1 MSSTTN
7 IQNLLVNVFRPI
19 ITYENGVFRP
29 RLALSNVDSIT
40 ANSVYLYNLRLGD
53 PACNV
58 YVGSNS
64 GNFYTDTASLKGSA
78 SNVAV
83 GVASAF
89 GLSNASNCV
98 YIGYNAIQ
106 TVAGSSNNVIVGA
119 NTLGNGSSNI
129 VLGANSR
136 IVGGSS
142 NILIGTGLDVSTSTT
157 NRFYLGNG
165 MDNITLASDLSANN
179 LGINNPNPNSAFTLD
194 VSGYTYIRGGL
205 GINDDPRD
213 YTLNVNGNFRVQN
226 GYGLMTFDTPSTSG
240 TYTSSGDTVI
250 TASSYTTGKK
260 AVLDVAGIVVA
271 RDGTVSLP
279 SYTFS
284 NSSTSG
290 MYSPT
295 TNQVAIT
302 TNGTQR
308 MNITTSNISTT
319 VPFNVPDGSSAAP
332 SFGFSSSTGF
342 YRTGGLIASTVGN
355 STALFIRSN
364 GISLGNI
371 VGTGGLIELNQ
382 DAAFKPATNTWTIAS
397 DSRIKQNIESA
408 NLETCYS
415 NVKQLQLRRF
425 EWGQAMSETT
435 NDKKVLGFIADEV
448 ENIFPKSIKHTQAF
462 GYDDLKTLNSDQIYI
477 AMFGALQKV
486 IQDKENL
493 EQRIARL
500 ESIIQQV
507 S

>member
-136 IVGGSS
+136 IVGGTS

-226 GYGLMTFDTPSTSG
+226 GYGVMTFDTPSSNLTDA
-240 TYTSSGDTVI
+240 SSGDTFVLLN
-250 TASSYTTGKK
+250 SYTSGKK
-260 AVLDVAGIVVA
+260 AVLDVIGNVGADRGFYSSRGTTTVGAGASVSIGILREGMAMISVESGSSYYDARTIFCINLATTVQNVA
-271 RDGTVSLP
+271 SNTSALP
-279 SYTFS
+279 VFS
-284 NSSTSG
+284 FVG
-290 MYSPT
+290 
-295 TNQVAIT
+295 
-302 TNGTQR
+302 
-308 MNITTSNISTT
+308 SNI
-319 VPFNVPDGSSAAP
+319 
-332 SFGFSSSTGF
+332 
-342 YRTGGLIASTVGN
+342 
-355 STALFIRSN
+355 FI
-364 GISLGNI
+364 
-371 VGTGGLIELNQ
+371 
-382 DAAFKPATNTWTIAS
+382 TNTSAG
-397 DSRIKQNIESA
+397 SRVYNWSI
-408 NLETCYS
+408 TY
-415 NVKQLQLRRF
+415 
-425 EWGQAMSETT
+425 
-435 NDKKVLGFIADEV
+435 
-448 ENIFPKSIKHTQAF
+448 FPLF
-462 GYDDLKTLNSDQIYI
+462 
-477 AMFGALQKV
+477 
-486 IQDKENL
+486 
-493 EQRIARL
+493 
-500 ESIIQQV
+500 
-507 S
+507 